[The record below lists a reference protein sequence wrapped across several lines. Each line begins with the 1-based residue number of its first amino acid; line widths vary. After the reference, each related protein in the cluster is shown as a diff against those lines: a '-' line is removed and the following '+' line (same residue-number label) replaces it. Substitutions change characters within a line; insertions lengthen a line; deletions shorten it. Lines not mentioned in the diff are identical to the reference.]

1 MNSVTRAIGAW
12 IWLFV
17 KSAFVAI
24 GTLGVLVIVLG
35 VGAALSMLGDTADSQ
50 TRTVY
55 NGPQSRYRTE
65 RIWKR

>member
-1 MNSVTRAIGAW
+1 MNSVTKAIGAW
-12 IWLFV
+12 VWLFV

-24 GTLGVLVIVLG
+24 GTIGVALVAIAVGVLFSV
-35 VGAALSMLGDTADSQ
+35 LGDTANSQ

-65 RIWKR
+65 RIWKK

>member
-1 MNSVTRAIGAW
+1 MNSVTKAIGAW
-12 IWLFV
+12 VWLFV

-24 GTLGVLVIVLG
+24 GTIGVALVAIA
-35 VGAALSMLGDTADSQ
+35 VGALFSVLGDTANSQ

-65 RIWKR
+65 RIWKK

>member
-1 MNSVTRAIGAW
+1 MNSVAKAIGAW
-12 IWLFV
+12 VWLFV

-24 GTLGVLVIVLG
+24 GTIGVAIVTLA
-35 VGAALSMLGDTADSQ
+35 VVAAFSILGDTANSQ

-65 RIWKR
+65 RIWKK

>member
-17 KSAFVAI
+17 KSIFVAV
-24 GTLGVLVIVLG
+24 GTMGVAVTVFA
-35 VGAALSMLGDTADSQ
+35 VAAVLSMLGDTANSQ

-65 RIWKR
+65 RIFKK